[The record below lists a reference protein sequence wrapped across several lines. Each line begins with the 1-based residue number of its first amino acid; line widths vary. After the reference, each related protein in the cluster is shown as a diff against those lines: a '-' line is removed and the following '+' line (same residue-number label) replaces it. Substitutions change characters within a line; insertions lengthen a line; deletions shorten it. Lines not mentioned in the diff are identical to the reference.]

1 MGGEIAL
8 LLEQETHRTAAEIL
22 RRLRKFLLTV
32 VGHVFEYLGDGWR
45 EY

>member
-1 MGGEIAL
+1 MKTWFDIV
-8 LLEQETHRTAAEIL
+8 